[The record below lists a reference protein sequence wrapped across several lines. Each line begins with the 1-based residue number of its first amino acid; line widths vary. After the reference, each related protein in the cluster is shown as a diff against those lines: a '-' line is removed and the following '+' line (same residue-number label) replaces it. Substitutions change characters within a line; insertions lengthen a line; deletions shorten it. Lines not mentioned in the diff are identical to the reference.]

1 MIERIMTKKV
11 FVAMPDDPLV
21 NVADFMRR
29 NNIGSIAVINTEGKV
44 VGILTERDIVRAVSE
59 GRLDAKVKD
68 YMTSEVIGVKKETSE
83 WEAAEVMLERGF
95 RHLPVI
101 DDNNKVIGIISIR
114 DIARGLLFFDLRV

>member
-29 NNIGSIAVINTEGKV
+29 NNIGSIAVINAEGKL

-95 RHLPVI
+95 RHLPVV
-101 DDNNKVIGIISIR
+101 DDNNKVIGIVSIR
-114 DIARGLLFFDLRV
+114 DIARGLLFFNLRV

>member
-29 NNIGSIAVINTEGKV
+29 NSIGSIAVINTEGKL

-101 DDNNKVIGIISIR
+101 DDNNKVIGIVSIR